1 MIMLVST
8 IALTASAG
16 IVLLCLMMYR
26 DEPILGVWALTALC
40 VSGVQAAFYGMIDS
54 ALS

>member
-1 MIMLVST
+1 MFLLFAT
-8 IALTASAG
+8 IALTALAG
-16 IVLLCLMMYR
+16 IGLLCLMMHR
-26 DEPILGVWALTALC
+26 DEPVLGVWALTALC